1 MSFGVLIVIAQ
12 TFLHLRIQFR
22 NTNDLR
28 FKEPKLIKNLKREIR
43 VWERAAASL
52 SPFSKNGELVRKT
65 LTKKVKILHHQ
76 LKKALVC
83 AVSAERYAATLEELQ
98 TQYPIKNK
106 SLLIKCGISLAFIL
120 TLFFLQS
127 IPEIQHLSLAWS
139 SLVGV
144 LLLLIITMR

>member
-1 MSFGVLIVIAQ
+1 MSIGVIIVIAQ
-12 TFLHLRIQFR
+12 TLIHLRIQFR

-28 FKEPKLIKNLKREIR
+28 FKEPKLIKNLRREIR
-43 VWERAAASL
+43 VWERAAASI

-83 AVSAERYAATLEELQ
+83 AVSAERYASTLEELQ
-98 TQYPIKNK
+98 LQYPIKNK
-106 SLLIKCGISLAFIL
+106 SLLIKCGFSLGFIL
-120 TLFFLQS
+120 VLFFLQS

-139 SLVGV
+139 ALVGV
-144 LLLLIITMR
+144 MLLLIITMR